1 MRGAASKEVWR
12 TAVRRLESRVEAAVS
27 TVEKK
32 VRDTVS
38 LGRRPPPLEA
48 DNRDWE
54 PLLYFEYDED
64 YRMTTHYSTPYLEL
78 TEEAHA

>member
-1 MRGAASKEVWR
+1 MIDCL
-12 TAVRRLESRVEAAVS
+12 VRATCVPSQVRY
-27 TVEKK
+27 TVRNAPTEKK

-48 DNRDWE
+48 DNREWE

-78 TEEAHA
+78 IEEAHA